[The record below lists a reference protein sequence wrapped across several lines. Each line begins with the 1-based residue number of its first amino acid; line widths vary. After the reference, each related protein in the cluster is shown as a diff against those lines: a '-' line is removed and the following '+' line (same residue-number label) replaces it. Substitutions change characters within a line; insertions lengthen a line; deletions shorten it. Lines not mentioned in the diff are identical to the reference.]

1 MSHVPFVI
9 AILILVLALV
19 VWICWEIVRFIRFG
33 VPFSYNVR
41 NMILRKRLTLMTAL
55 GIALTVTTTV
65 FLMMLLAGMRK
76 AFVSSGD
83 PLNVLVLR
91 KGSTSELT
99 GGFTKDKMPILRQLP
114 GIAMDSHGQPMVS
127 GEWVVVVVL
136 PHRDGTGEVNVTL
149 RGMEQDG
156 LELRN
161 KKAKLVEGSWFASG
175 QREVVVS
182 RSIHDRFSH
191 TNVGDMIDFGKG
203 AWKVTG
209 IFDGGGSAYDSE
221 IWTDINQV
229 ANQFNRQGAV
239 GNAYLRATDALAADS
254 LKHRVADDQQL
265 QLDGML
271 ETEYYD
277 KQTANGG
284 GIRLM
289 GFIVGLTMAI
299 GSIFAATN
307 TMYAAVAYRSREIA
321 TLRVMGFRRGSI
333 VTSFVFEAVLLS
345 LLGAVI
351 GIALMLP
358 FQGMGTS
365 TSNQVT
371 FSEVSFSMNMTG
383 LLTMSLNFL
392 KIPVSISLPVFAWG
406 IVFAVAMGLIGGVA
420 PAWGAARREILA
432 ALRD

>member
-1 MSHVPFVI
+1 M
-9 AILILVLALV
+9 AIPI
-19 VWICWEIVRFIRFG
+19 
-33 VPFSYNVR
+33 SYNIR

-114 GIAMDSHGQPMVS
+114 GIATDSHGQPMVS

-136 PHRDGTGEVNVTL
+136 PRKDGTGEVNVTL

-156 LELRN
+156 LELRA

-182 RSIHDRFSH
+182 RSIHGRYSH

-203 AWKVTG
+203 PWKVTG

-229 ANQFNRQGAV
+229 ASQFNRQGAV
-239 GNAYLRATDALAADS
+239 GNAYLRATDAVAADS

-299 GSIFAATN
+299 GSIFAAAN

-321 TLRVMGFRRGSI
+321 TLRVIGFRRGSI
-333 VTSFVFEAVLLS
+333 VTSFIFESVLLA

-351 GIALMLP
+351 GIVLMLP
-358 FQGMGTS
+358 FNGMSTS

-371 FSEVSFSMNMTG
+371 FSEVTFSMQIT
-383 LLTMSLNFL
+383 LRVVITAF
-392 KIPVSISLPVFAWG
+392 
-406 IVFAVAMGLIGGVA
+406 VFAVAMGLIGGVA

>member
-1 MSHVPFVI
+1 M
-9 AILILVLALV
+9 AIPI
-19 VWICWEIVRFIRFG
+19 
-33 VPFSYNVR
+33 SYNIR

-91 KGSTSELT
+91 KGSTSELA
-99 GGFTKDKMPILRQLP
+99 GGFTLDKLPILKQLP
-114 GIAMDSHGQPMVS
+114 GIATDSHGQPMVS
-127 GEWVVVVVL
+127 GEWVVVVAL
-136 PHRDGTGEVNVTL
+136 PRDGAEVNVTL

-156 LELRN
+156 LELRRN
-161 KKAKLVEGSWFASG
+161 KVKLVEGSWFASG

-182 RSIHDRFSH
+182 RSIHGRYSH

-203 AWKVTG
+203 PWKVTG

-221 IWTDINQV
+221 IWTDLNQV
-229 ANQFNRQGAV
+229 ANQFNRQGAL
-239 GNAYLRATDALAADS
+239 GNAYLRATDKIAADA

-277 KQTANGG
+277 KQTSNGG

-289 GFIVGLTMAI
+289 GYIVAFTMAI
-299 GSIFAATN
+299 GSIFAAAN

-321 TLRVMGFRRGSI
+321 TLRVIGFRRGSI
-333 VTSFVFEAVLLS
+333 VTSFMFESVLLA
-345 LLGAVI
+345 LLGAAL
-351 GIALMLP
+351 GILLMLP
-358 FQGMGTS
+358 FNGMNTS

-371 FSEVSFSMNMTG
+371 FSEVVFSMRIT
-383 LLTMSLNFL
+383 LSVVITAVL
-392 KIPVSISLPVFAWG
+392 
-406 IVFAVAMGLIGGVA
+406 FAVFMGLIGGVA

>member
-1 MSHVPFVI
+1 M
-9 AILILVLALV
+9 AIPI
-19 VWICWEIVRFIRFG
+19 
-33 VPFSYNVR
+33 SYNIR

-99 GGFTKDKMPILRQLP
+99 GGFTKDKLPILRQLP
-114 GIAMDSHGQPMVS
+114 GIATDRNGQPMVS
-127 GEWVVVVVL
+127 GEWVVVVAL
-136 PHRDGTGEVNVTL
+136 PRNGAEINVTL

-156 LELRN
+156 LELRRN
-161 KKAKLVEGSWFASG
+161 HVKLVEGRWFAPG

-182 RSIHDRFSH
+182 KTIHGRYAN
-191 TNVGDMIDFGKG
+191 TNVGDNIDFGKG
-203 AWKVTG
+203 PWKVVG

-221 IWTDINQV
+221 IWSDLNQV
-229 ANQFNRQGAV
+229 ANQFNRQDALGS
-239 GNAYLRATDALAADS
+239 AYLRATDAVAADA
-254 LKHRVADDQQL
+254 LKHRVSDDQQL

-277 KQTANGG
+277 KQTSNGG

-289 GFIVGLTMAI
+289 GYIVAFTMAI
-299 GSIFAATN
+299 GSIFAAAN

-333 VTSFVFEAVLLS
+333 VTSFLFESVLLA
-345 LLGAVI
+345 LVGAVI
-351 GIALMLP
+351 GILLMLP
-358 FQGMGTS
+358 FNGMSTS

-371 FSEVSFSMNMTG
+371 FSEVVF
-383 LLTMSLNFL
+383 TMQITLSVV
-392 KIPVSISLPVFAWG
+392 ITAVVFALM
-406 IVFAVAMGLIGGVA
+406 MGLIGGVA

>member
-1 MSHVPFVI
+1 M
-9 AILILVLALV
+9 AIPI
-19 VWICWEIVRFIRFG
+19 
-33 VPFSYNVR
+33 SYNIR
-41 NMILRKRLTLMTAL
+41 NLILRKRLTLMTAL

-99 GGFTKDKMPILRQLP
+99 GGFTLDKLPILKQLP
-114 GIAMDSHGQPMVS
+114 GIATDSHGQPLVS
-127 GEWVVVVVL
+127 GEWVVVVTL
-136 PHRDGTGEVNVTL
+136 PRNGTEVNVTL
-149 RGMEQDG
+149 RGMDQDG
-156 LELRN
+156 IELRRN
-161 KKAKLVEGSWFASG
+161 HVKLIEGRWFAPG

-182 RSIHDRFSH
+182 RSIHSRYPN
-191 TNVGDMIDFGKG
+191 TKVGDSMDLKG
-203 AWKVTG
+203 PWKIVG

-221 IWTDINQV
+221 IWSDLNQV
-229 ANQFNRQGAV
+229 AGQFDRQGAL
-239 GNAYLRATDALAADS
+239 GSAYLRATDAVAADA
-254 LKHRVADDQQL
+254 LKHRVVDDQQL

-277 KQTANGG
+277 KQTSNGG

-289 GFIVGLTMAI
+289 GYIVAFTMAI

-321 TLRVMGFRRGSI
+321 TLRVIGFRRGSI
-333 VTSFVFEAVLLS
+333 VASFIFESVLLA
-345 LLGAVI
+345 LLGAAI
-351 GIALMLP
+351 GILLMLP
-358 FQGMGTS
+358 FHGMSTS

-371 FSEVSFSMNMTG
+371 FSEVVF
-383 LLTMSLNFL
+383 TMRITLSVV
-392 KIPVSISLPVFAWG
+392 ITAVVFA
-406 IVFAVAMGLIGGVA
+406 IVMGLIGGVA

>member
-1 MSHVPFVI
+1 M
-9 AILILVLALV
+9 AIPI
-19 VWICWEIVRFIRFG
+19 
-33 VPFSYNVR
+33 SYNIR

-99 GGFTKDKMPILRQLP
+99 GGFTLDKLPILKQLP
-114 GIAMDSHGQPMVS
+114 GIATDSQGQPMVS
-127 GEWVVVVVL
+127 GEWVVVVTL
-136 PHRDGTGEVNVTL
+136 PRNGTEVNVTL
-149 RGMEQDG
+149 RGMDQDG
-156 LELRN
+156 IEVRRN
-161 KKAKLVEGSWFASG
+161 HVKLVEGRWFAPG

-182 RSIHDRFSH
+182 RSIHGRYPN
-191 TNVGDMIDFGKG
+191 TKVGDTMDLKG
-203 AWKVTG
+203 PWKIVG

-221 IWTDINQV
+221 IWTDLNQV
-229 ANQFNRQGAV
+229 AGQFNRQGAL
-239 GNAYLRATDALAADS
+239 GSAYLRATDAVAADA
-254 LKHRVADDQQL
+254 LKHRMVDDQQL

-277 KQTANGG
+277 KQTSNGG

-289 GFIVGLTMAI
+289 GYIVAFTMAI
-299 GSIFAATN
+299 GSIFAAAN

-333 VTSFVFEAVLLS
+333 VTSFMFESVLLA
-345 LLGAVI
+345 LLGAAI
-351 GIALMLP
+351 GILLMLP
-358 FQGMGTS
+358 FNGMSTS

-371 FSEVSFSMNMTG
+371 FSEVVF
-383 LLTMSLNFL
+383 TMQITLSVV
-392 KIPVSISLPVFAWG
+392 ITAVVFA
-406 IVFAVAMGLIGGVA
+406 IFMGLIGGVA

>member
-1 MSHVPFVI
+1 M
-9 AILILVLALV
+9 AIPI
-19 VWICWEIVRFIRFG
+19 
-33 VPFSYNVR
+33 SYNIR

-65 FLMMLLAGMRK
+65 FLMMLLAGMQK

-114 GIAMDSHGQPMVS
+114 GIALDSHGQPMVS
-127 GEWVVVVVL
+127 GEWVVVVIL

-156 LELRN
+156 LELRT
-161 KKAKLVEGSWFASG
+161 KKAKLIEGKWFASG
-175 QREVVVS
+175 LREVVVS
-182 RSIHDRFSH
+182 KSIHNRFSH

-203 AWKVTG
+203 PWKVTG

-229 ANQFNRQGAV
+229 SNQFNRQNAV
-239 GNAYLRATDALAADS
+239 GNAYLRATDAVAADA

-277 KQTANGG
+277 KQTSNGG

-289 GFIVGLTMAI
+289 GFIVALTMAI
-299 GSIFAATN
+299 GSVFAAAN

-321 TLRVMGFRRGSI
+321 TLRVIGFRRGSI
-333 VTSFVFEAVLLS
+333 VTSFVFESVLLA

-351 GIALMLP
+351 GIVLMLP
-358 FQGMGTS
+358 FNGMSTS

-371 FSEVSFSMNMTG
+371 FSEVEFSMRIT
-383 LLTMSLNFL
+383 LQVVITAVL
-392 KIPVSISLPVFAWG
+392 
-406 IVFAVAMGLIGGVA
+406 FAVAMGLIGGVA
-420 PAWGAARREILA
+420 PAWGAARKEILA